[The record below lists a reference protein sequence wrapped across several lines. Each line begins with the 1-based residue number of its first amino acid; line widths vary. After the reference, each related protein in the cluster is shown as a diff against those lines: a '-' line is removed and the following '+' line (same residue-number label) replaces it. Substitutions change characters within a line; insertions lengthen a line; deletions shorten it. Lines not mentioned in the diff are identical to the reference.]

1 MLRGKTKMI
10 NLMELR
16 STYGSGGGPDKTI
29 LLSAKKHNVDKV
41 KVVMVYL
48 RGERDI
54 DFEIGN
60 RAKSMGLELIE
71 IPEKGRFDFRSI
83 KTILR
88 LIEEYQIDIL
98 HGHDY
103 RADVFGLLVS
113 MANRKIRLI
122 TTAHGWIDI
131 GIKPRFYNWLD
142 IQAMRYYDKVIA
154 VCNET
159 KTRLIKMGVNEEKIK
174 VIYNSIDVE
183 QWKPDEKDRSSIK
196 MELLIPDDSTVIGII
211 GRLSKE
217 KDLITLLNSAV
228 KVIKEVPQARFLIV
242 GEGPEKENLIQYAKV
257 LGIESSVIFAGHRG
271 DVLDIY
277 QTIDLLA
284 ITSQTEGLC
293 NSILEAQAMAK
304 PVIATNVGGNSEIIQ
319 DKLNGLLFPYQDV
332 EGIAQGMIDLLK
344 NREISKQMGEAGR
357 RVICEKFSFDM
368 RLKKVEELYMELMEK
383 DV

>member
-1 MLRGKTKMI
+1 MI

-41 KVVMVYL
+41 KVLMVYL

-60 RAKSMGLELIE
+60 RARSMGLELIE
-71 IPEKGRFDFRSI
+71 IKEKGRFDFRSI
-83 KTILR
+83 KIILR

-98 HGHDY
+98 HSHDY
-103 RADVFGLLVS
+103 RADVIGLLVS
-113 MANRKIRLI
+113 MVNRKIRLI

-183 QWKPDEKDRSSIK
+183 QWKPDEKDRHSIK
-196 MELLIPDDSTVIGII
+196 SEFSIQDDSIVIGII

-242 GEGPEKENLIQYAKV
+242 GEGPEKENLIQYAKA
-257 LGIESSVIFAGHRG
+257 LGIESSVIFAGHRE

-293 NSILEAQAMAK
+293 NSILEAQSMAK

-344 NREISKQMGEAGR
+344 NRELSKQMGEAGR

-368 RLKKVEELYMELMEK
+368 RLNKVEEIYMELMEK